1 MVTYIVYRNMEV
13 INCNL
18 SSSYLTADLSQN
30 AYIGFAHNLARY
42 LRENLTAS
50 RLRKNKPILTL
61 GQEQV
66 FSIVKRL
73 EFNKGYASFAGHL
86 NENNHKTLNI
96 PMNPPEIKGSLQ
108 HTVVIALANLKH
120 DIEMIQKQAKKFV
133 LFNRFAGGDIQVMA
147 DDDVKVCQND
157 DDLQQVLKTEKGWL
171 IQDTHDELFEEVKEF
186 DYSQPFNNF
195 LAIFTEVDENGNKQ
209 YKRQHKGWYFASLAG
224 YQLLEA
230 PRKRIGVRR
239 KKDSPDYP
247 HAFAEPI
254 IGLHKL
260 VYYRQQPFNELFW
273 QAKMLDNT
281 YLITQ
286 Q

>member
-1 MVTYIVYRNMEV
+1 MATYIVFRNMEV
-13 INCNL
+13 INCTL

-42 LRENLTAS
+42 LRDNLKAS

-66 FSIVKRL
+66 FSIIKQL
-73 EFNKGYASFAGHL
+73 EFNKGYASLAGHL
-86 NENNHKTLNI
+86 NDNNHKALNI

-108 HTVVIALANLKH
+108 HTIVIALASLKH
-120 DIEMIQKQAKKFV
+120 DVEQIQEQAKKFV

-147 DDDVKVCQND
+147 DDNIKVYQND
-157 DDLQQVLKTEKGWL
+157 KDLQAALKTEKGWL
-171 IQDTHDELFEEVKEF
+171 IQDASAELVGETE
-186 DYSQPFNNF
+186 DSGYSKAFNNF
-195 LAIFTEVDENGNKQ
+195 LATFVKIDKDSNKQ
-209 YKRQHKGWYFASLAG
+209 HKRRNDWYFASLAG

-230 PRKRIGVRR
+230 PRKRIGTRL
-239 KKDSPDYP
+239 DCP

-260 VYYRQQPFNELFW
+260 VYYRQQPFEELFW
-273 QAKMLDNT
+273 QAKMIDNT

-286 Q
+286 QHSQ